1 MYARDSW
8 GFPSGD
14 CSCRPD
20 RRPGAAA
27 LERAAGNLTTLM
39 RTITPGRLPL
49 SRAQLEPLLRL
60 ALIPLVAMIIGAVC
74 GLVYSFTQSTL
85 YESRSQVVVS
95 PASGFVDPAHSDSFA
110 AITTTVQELAL
121 TQSVLNDAVGQL
133 GRGRTAHWLRGRLRL
148 TISGDTPLLTIAG
161 VSGNQG
167 EATTISVAETD
178 ALVKAVN
185 AASATEVT
193 PTAPASGLSLKVFAK
208 GDPAGRVQPE
218 TGRNFLLGASAG
230 LIIGCFGL
238 AQLLSRE
245 SRRRSA

>member
-1 MYARDSW
+1 
-8 GFPSGD
+8 
-14 CSCRPD
+14 
-20 RRPGAAA
+20 
-27 LERAAGNLTTLM
+27 M

-49 SRAQLEPLLRL
+49 SRAELEPLLRL
-60 ALIPLVAMIIGAVC
+60 ALIPVVATIVGAVC
-74 GLVYSFTQSTL
+74 GLAYSLAQSTL

-95 PASGFVDPAHSDSFA
+95 PASGFVDPAHSDAFP

-121 TQSVLNDAVGQL
+121 TQSVLADAVGQL
-133 GRGRTAHWLRGRLRL
+133 GRGRTTDWLRGRLRL
-148 TISGDTPLLTIAG
+148 SISGDTPLLTIAG

-167 EATTISVAETD
+167 QATAISVAETN

-185 AASATEVT
+185 AASATNVT
-193 PTAPASGLSLKVFAK
+193 PTVPATPAAPASGLSLKVFSK
-208 GDPAGRVQPE
+208 GDPSGQVQPE